1 MPSHNNLSQQPL
13 RAIIA
18 FFSLLLMMPFSGN
31 SQQTSDYDLLFITRV
46 DDIISRN
53 TTFLPSSIIP
63 FQEMAESRGVPVTW
77 AVMPHRFRD
86 INVNRGQMTKDL
98 LVSVANGHEISLHG
112 FIHICQQCQHVQGAA
127 FWGHEMYCTTLQQ
140 PLNYAQQEK
149 LILDGL
155 KILSDS
161 VGIRPTSFIPPG
173 HVSDATTHS
182 VLVDQNIRA
191 TAINQPAGFTT
202 TNLYNVGTSDD
213 FGWELTPTNY
223 TSRRTQALADIRER
237 GINNGH
243 YTLLLHDPFTRAGYR
258 DGILI
263 DWTAEVIDSVK
274 SEYGDR
280 VKFVT
285 LTEAAD
291 LLSTSVTSIDSPS
304 ANIPRIA
311 TLLPNYPNPFNPST
325 TIGYTLREAGLVR
338 LSIYTMTGQRV
349 ATLVNESQ
357 PAGQHRHSWDA
368 SGFAS
373 GVYYYRLRA
382 NGMDVTRKMTLIK

>member
-77 AVMPHRFRD
+77 AVMPHRFRE

-127 FWGHEMYCTTLQQ
+127 FWGHEMYCTTLQN
-140 PLNYAQQEK
+140 PLSYAQQEK

-223 TSRRTQALADIRER
+223 TSRRTLALADIRER
-237 GINNGH
+237 GLNNGH

-291 LLSTSVTSIDSPS
+291 LLSGSVTSIDSPS

-311 TLLPNYPNPFNPST
+311 TLLPNYPNPFNPT
-325 TIGYTLREAGLVR
+325 TNIPFELNTNTHVTLRVYDVHGRLV
-338 LSIYTMTGQRV
+338 
-349 ATLVNESQ
+349 ANLVNGLIS
-357 PAGQHRHSWDA
+357 AGKHDVAFNGAQMS
-368 SGFAS
+368 S
-373 GVYYYRLRA
+373 GVYLYELNAGEDRLVRA
-382 NGMDVTRKMTLIK
+382 MMLMK

>member
-1 MPSHNNLSQQPL
+1 MSSHNNLSQYSL

-18 FFSLLLMMPFSGN
+18 LFSLLLMLPFSGN
-31 SQQTSDYDLLFITRV
+31 SQESGEYDLLFITRV
-46 DDIISRN
+46 DDILSRN
-53 TTFLPSSIIP
+53 TTFMPSSIIP

-77 AVMPHRFRD
+77 AVMPHRFRE
-86 INVNRGQMTKDL
+86 INVNRGQMTQDL

-112 FIHICQQCQHVQGAA
+112 FIHICQQCQNVQGAA

-161 VGIRPTSFIPPG
+161 IGIRPTSFIPPG

-182 VLVDQNIRA
+182 VLVDQDIRA
-191 TAINQPAGFTT
+191 IAIDQPAGFTT
-202 TNLYNVGTSDD
+202 TNLYNVGTSED
-213 FGWELTPTNY
+213 FGWELTPANY
-223 TSRRTQALADIRER
+223 ASRRTQALADIREN

-258 DGILI
+258 NGILI

-274 SEYGDR
+274 AEYGDR

-291 LLSTSVTSIDSPS
+291 LLSGSETSIDSPS
-304 ANIPRIA
+304 ADIPRIA
-311 TLLPNYPNPFNPST
+311 TLLPNYPNPFNPTT
-325 TIGYTLREAGLVR
+325 TIPFELNTNAHVTLRVYDVHGRLV
-338 LSIYTMTGQRV
+338 
-349 ATLVNESQ
+349 ADLVNKLML
-357 PAGQHRHSWDA
+357 AGKHDVVFNGAQLS
-368 SGFAS
+368 S
-373 GVYYYRLRA
+373 GVYLYELFAGEKRLVRA
-382 NGMDVTRKMTLIK
+382 MILVK